1 VTRLTQCDSSTL
13 QKIIT
18 EGKQEF
24 LQKGFKDAS
33 LRNIVKRAGVT
44 TGAFYGY
51 YPDKSA
57 LFEALVKPVADG
69 IINMFS
75 EMEAEFLD
83 GLDASVETGSYRMD
97 GFSIRRY
104 ISYIY
109 DHYDA
114 FKLLITRAEGTP
126 YSEFKDML
134 VEMDVISFYR
144 YFDWLEQAGIP
155 FKRPDRNLIHILTNA
170 QYSAIFEIVVHD
182 MSREAAFTYAD
193 TIVEFFINGWN
204 IIFKQE

>member
-1 VTRLTQCDSSTL
+1 LTESDRTTL
-13 QKIIT
+13 QRILA

-51 YPDKSA
+51 YPDKCA

-69 IINMFS
+69 ILNMFA
-75 EMEAEFLD
+75 EMEAEFLG
-83 GLDASVETGSYRMD
+83 GLGTSVETGSYRMD

-104 ISYIY
+104 IEYIY

-114 FKLLITRAEGTP
+114 FKLLATRAEGTP
-126 YSEFKDML
+126 YDDFKDTL
-134 VEMDVISFYR
+134 VEKDVQSFYR
-144 YFDWLEQAGIP
+144 YFDWLDKAGIP
-155 FKRPDRNLIHILTNA
+155 FQRPDRNLIHILTNA
-170 QYSAIFEIVVHD
+170 HYSAIFEIVVHD
-182 MSREAAFTYAD
+182 MPRESALVYAD
-193 TIVEFFINGWN
+193 TIVAFFIGGWN
-204 IIFKQE
+204 IVFRLE